1 MDPVEKAY
9 IDTLTEK
16 EHKAYEIAVS
26 HLGSSFDLSKS
37 NGFIK
42 WKKENALPTIPEDII
57 QKPMA
62 QNSIN

>member
-1 MDPVEKAY
+1 MNPVEKAY

-37 NGFIK
+37 SGFIR
-42 WKKENALPTIPEDII
+42 WKKENALPIIPEDPI
-57 QKPMA
+57 QKPMV
-62 QNSIN
+62 QNNIN